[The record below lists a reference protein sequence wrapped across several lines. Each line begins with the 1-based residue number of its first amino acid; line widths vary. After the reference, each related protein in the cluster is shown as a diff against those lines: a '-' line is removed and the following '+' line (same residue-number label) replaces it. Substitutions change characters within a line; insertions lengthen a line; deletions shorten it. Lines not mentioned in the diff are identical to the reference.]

1 MELIP
6 ARTSGIPHRVTKGD
20 TYEGYFIPAGS
31 IVIGNSW
38 SVLSFWRG
46 QPNPQ
51 FQFSILRAMLHDPA
65 TFPEPSRFSPE
76 RWLAPGAPVFPDA
89 AFGFG
94 RRECAGRFMARESVW
109 AAIAG
114 VLAAFE
120 ILPVKDDPPKELYTS
135 GIVACVVLFLTFC
148 SAGFMLVFFSSYPEP
163 FKCLVRPR
171 SEAFGALVLA
181 TANES

>member
-1 MELIP
+1 
-6 ARTSGIPHRVTKGD
+6 
-20 TYEGYFIPAGS
+20 
-31 IVIGNSW
+31 
-38 SVLSFWRG
+38 
-46 QPNPQ
+46 
-51 FQFSILRAMLHDPA
+51 MLHDPA
-65 TFPEPSRFSPE
+65 TFLEPSQFIPE
-76 RWLAPGAPVFPDA
+76 RWLAPVAPVFPDA

-94 RRECAGRFMARESVW
+94 RRECPGRFMARDSVW

-135 GIVACVVLFLTFC
+135 GIVACVILSLRFC
-148 SAGFMLVFFSSYPEP
+148 SAGFMLVFSSYPEP

-171 SEAFGALVLA
+171 SEAFVALVRA